1 MRGDVNFESILTR
14 LNGMEC
20 SLSKFQKEIEK
31 QIEEIKSIGSD
42 FDLDEYLADA
52 SIALDTTHIKLR
64 KAREYVEH
72 HQKIKEEHYVFTLN
86 GIPIRYR
93 AVKDLPDGCIV
104 VFRSMDW
111 KYLGNL
117 PIRKDDERFPNP
129 DSLEESVRIAAEM
142 GLLPELA
149 KECNIAE
156 TKTGGE

>member
-1 MRGDVNFESILTR
+1 MKGDVNFEGILTR
-14 LNGMEC
+14 LNGMERN
-20 SLSKFQKEIEK
+20 LSKFQKETEK

-52 SIALDTTHIKLR
+52 VFTLDTARIKLR

-72 HQKIKEEHYVFTLN
+72 HKRLKDEYYVFTLN
-86 GIPIRYR
+86 GTAIRYK
-93 AVKDLPDGCIV
+93 AAQDIPDGCIV
-104 VFRSMDW
+104 SFRSMDW

-129 DSLEESVRIAAEM
+129 DSLEESVRHAAEM